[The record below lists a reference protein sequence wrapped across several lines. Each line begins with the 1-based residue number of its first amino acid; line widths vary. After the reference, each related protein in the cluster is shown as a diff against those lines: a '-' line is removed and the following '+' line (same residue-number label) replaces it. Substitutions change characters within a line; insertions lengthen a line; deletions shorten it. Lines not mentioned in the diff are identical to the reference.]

1 LDEYWEAEYAQRDL
15 VDVNSAWNRL
25 MRAIESVGHYS
36 LMAAG
41 RDEIQ
46 QEIDKKFKGNK
57 HRSIVSALNQLLKF
71 TGRNIKLRKAREEIT
86 HVSYVNEDELELL
99 LAQIK
104 DENLRLM
111 HEVAFATG
119 LRAGELFGLLPEH
132 IKEDYIEVGSQIDTS
147 RIRRHVKNR
156 KPRKAYMIPG
166 YEKKIREWSKIPL
179 EDRLKFRK
187 RSIARITRIASRKAL
202 KKEITFHALRH
213 SYAIYLVSKGVG
225 LTHVAQFIG
234 DTLKV
239 TERYYSGH
247 VSTPESIQLVKT
259 ILKKA

>member
-1 LDEYWEAEYAQRDL
+1 
-15 VDVNSAWNRL
+15 
-25 MRAIESVGHYS
+25 MRANARVG
-36 LMAAG
+36 
-41 RDEIQ
+41 IQ
-46 QEIDKKFKGNK
+46 QEIDRRFKGNK
-57 HRSIVSALNQLLKF
+57 QRSIVSALNQLLKF
-71 TGRNIKLRKAREEIT
+71 TGRNIKLREAREEIA
-86 HVSYVNEDELELL
+86 HVSYISENELELL
-99 LAQIK
+99 LTQIE
-104 DENLRLM
+104 DEKFRLM

-132 IKEDYIEVGSQIDTS
+132 IKEDYIEVGSQIDVS

-156 KPRKAYMIPG
+156 KPRKAYMLPG
-166 YEKKIREWSKIPL
+166 YEKKIREWAKIPI
-179 EDRLKFRK
+179 EERLKFRN
-187 RSIARITRIASRKAL
+187 RSIARITRTASRKAL

-259 ILKKA
+259 ILKRA